1 MTTLSDMP
9 QQTAAPTINVD
20 RSMESPAF
28 VMPPSLCRPPV
39 EWSLGVS
46 PSHAAKS
53 RPDLNVS
60 GGGAFMLSI
69 DDPIE
74 PTPGIVAIRL
84 LMSSSR
90 CHFIS
95 LASIFS

>member
-1 MTTLSDMP
+1 
-9 QQTAAPTINVD
+9 
-20 RSMESPAF
+20 MESPAF

-69 DDPIE
+69 DDPIR
-74 PTPGIVAIRL
+74 PMPGIVAIRL
-84 LMSSSR
+84 LMSSSLGELGPR
-90 CHFIS
+90 HTRPPEGGRDPAPFPAGYR
-95 LASIFS
+95 LRAHV